1 MSAFC
6 GFGLGFI
13 LSDVFRIP
21 KYPVSKAIKS
31 LGKRK
36 NKQISRLEIW
46 LGDFSNLIAS
56 KLRLNEY
63 KRLQLK
69 ADLES
74 ADMTLSPEQ
83 YVGNAIVKS
92 VLVAVL
98 AIPFLFFAPLISLVM
113 IIIAI
118 AVYVGEYGKV
128 GKIIREKRR
137 KIEYELPRLVSSIDK
152 TLIHSRDV
160 LGILDSYREH
170 AGEELRRELEITVA
184 DMRSGN
190 YEVALTRLESRVGSS
205 MMSDVTRGLISVIR
219 GDKTDVYW
227 GNLVLKFSDYQRTLL
242 KTEANKAPKRVRK
255 LSMALLFCF
264 MLVYVVV
271 IGQVLSGSA
280 VLFGRDVRMKMI
292 RSIFK
297 NKRGESYVD
306 VAITVMIVAFV
317 LVFSVNI
324 VSIVALNQNVKIM
337 SDQIIDYATRNG
349 TTDIGDYVKTLREN
363 SGIDFACSFAGTDYL
378 SGQKVQLG
386 DVIRCKLTYRVSIFG
401 FGDAV
406 FPVTVQ
412 ADSQGISQV
421 YWK

>member
-1 MSAFC
+1 MKILIQLLVSAFC

-46 LGDFSNLIAS
+46 LGDFSNFIAS

-118 AVYVGEYGKV
+118 AVYVGEYRKV

-137 KIEYELPRLVSSIDK
+137 KIEYELPRFVSSIDK

-160 LGILDSYREH
+160 LGILDSCREH

-242 KTEANKAPKRVRK
+242 KAEANKAPKRVRK

-271 IGQVLSGSA
+271 IGQVLLSSLGGM
-280 VLFGRDVRMKMI
+280 FG
-292 RSIFK
+292 
-297 NKRGESYVD
+297 
-306 VAITVMIVAFV
+306 
-317 LVFSVNI
+317 
-324 VSIVALNQNVKIM
+324 
-337 SDQIIDYATRNG
+337 
-349 TTDIGDYVKTLREN
+349 
-363 SGIDFACSFAGTDYL
+363 
-378 SGQKVQLG
+378 
-386 DVIRCKLTYRVSIFG
+386 
-401 FGDAV
+401 
-406 FPVTVQ
+406 
-412 ADSQGISQV
+412 
-421 YWK
+421 

>member
-1 MSAFC
+1 MKILIQLLVSAFC

-118 AVYVGEYGKV
+118 AVYVGEYRKV

-190 YEVALTRLESRVGSS
+190 YEVALTR
-205 MMSDVTRGLISVIR
+205 GLISVIR
-219 GDKTDVYW
+219 GEKTDVYW

-242 KTEANKAPKRVRK
+242 KAEANKAPKRVRK

-271 IGQVLSGSA
+271 IGQVLLSSLGGM
-280 VLFGRDVRMKMI
+280 FG
-292 RSIFK
+292 
-297 NKRGESYVD
+297 
-306 VAITVMIVAFV
+306 
-317 LVFSVNI
+317 
-324 VSIVALNQNVKIM
+324 
-337 SDQIIDYATRNG
+337 
-349 TTDIGDYVKTLREN
+349 
-363 SGIDFACSFAGTDYL
+363 
-378 SGQKVQLG
+378 
-386 DVIRCKLTYRVSIFG
+386 
-401 FGDAV
+401 
-406 FPVTVQ
+406 
-412 ADSQGISQV
+412 
-421 YWK
+421 

>member
-1 MSAFC
+1 MKLLIQLLVSAFC

-36 NKQISRLEIW
+36 DKQTSRLEIW
-46 LGDFSNLIAS
+46 LGDFSNFIAS

-113 IIIAI
+113 TIIAI
-118 AVYVGEYGKV
+118 AVYVGEYRKV

-152 TLIHSRDV
+152 ALIHSRDV

-271 IGQVLSGSA
+271 IGQVLLSSLGGM
-280 VLFGRDVRMKMI
+280 FG
-292 RSIFK
+292 
-297 NKRGESYVD
+297 
-306 VAITVMIVAFV
+306 
-317 LVFSVNI
+317 
-324 VSIVALNQNVKIM
+324 
-337 SDQIIDYATRNG
+337 
-349 TTDIGDYVKTLREN
+349 
-363 SGIDFACSFAGTDYL
+363 
-378 SGQKVQLG
+378 
-386 DVIRCKLTYRVSIFG
+386 
-401 FGDAV
+401 
-406 FPVTVQ
+406 
-412 ADSQGISQV
+412 
-421 YWK
+421 

>member
-1 MSAFC
+1 MKIIIQLLVSAFC

-128 GKIIREKRR
+128 GRR
-137 KIEYELPRLVSSIDK
+137 LFAIL
-152 TLIHSRDV
+152 SR
-160 LGILDSYREH
+160 
-170 AGEELRRELEITVA
+170 LRRAVILRFVA
-184 DMRSGN
+184 
-190 YEVALTRLESRVGSS
+190 
-205 MMSDVTRGLISVIR
+205 
-219 GDKTDVYW
+219 
-227 GNLVLKFSDYQRTLL
+227 
-242 KTEANKAPKRVRK
+242 
-255 LSMALLFCF
+255 
-264 MLVYVVV
+264 
-271 IGQVLSGSA
+271 
-280 VLFGRDVRMKMI
+280 
-292 RSIFK
+292 
-297 NKRGESYVD
+297 
-306 VAITVMIVAFV
+306 V
-317 LVFSVNI
+317 LVF
-324 VSIVALNQNVKIM
+324 VSIQSRLHFLQFVVELVK
-337 SDQIIDYATRNG
+337 SFGDFLQELSFTRNG
-349 TTDIGDYVKTLREN
+349 
-363 SGIDFACSFAGTDYL
+363 
-378 SGQKVQLG
+378 
-386 DVIRCKLTYRVSIFG
+386 YRRHGKRHKQQRSP
-401 FGDAV
+401 AV
-406 FPVTVQ
+406 
-412 ADSQGISQV
+412 
-421 YWK
+421 

>member
-1 MSAFC
+1 MKILIQLLVSAFC

-36 NKQISRLEIW
+36 NKQTSRLEIW
-46 LGDFSNLIAS
+46 LGDFSNFIAN

-92 VLVAVL
+92 VLIAVL

-113 IIIAI
+113 FIIAI
-118 AVYVGEYGKV
+118 AVYVGEYKKV

-170 AGEELRRELEITVA
+170 AREELRRELEITVA

-271 IGQVLSGSA
+271 IGQVLLSSLGGM
-280 VLFGRDVRMKMI
+280 FG
-292 RSIFK
+292 
-297 NKRGESYVD
+297 
-306 VAITVMIVAFV
+306 
-317 LVFSVNI
+317 
-324 VSIVALNQNVKIM
+324 
-337 SDQIIDYATRNG
+337 
-349 TTDIGDYVKTLREN
+349 
-363 SGIDFACSFAGTDYL
+363 
-378 SGQKVQLG
+378 
-386 DVIRCKLTYRVSIFG
+386 
-401 FGDAV
+401 
-406 FPVTVQ
+406 
-412 ADSQGISQV
+412 
-421 YWK
+421 

>member
-1 MSAFC
+1 MKILIQLLVSAFC

-36 NKQISRLEIW
+36 NKQTSRLEIW
-46 LGDFSNLIAS
+46 LGDFSNFIAS

-118 AVYVGEYGKV
+118 AVYVGEYKKV

-271 IGQVLSGSA
+271 IGQVLLSSWGGM
-280 VLFGRDVRMKMI
+280 FG
-292 RSIFK
+292 
-297 NKRGESYVD
+297 
-306 VAITVMIVAFV
+306 
-317 LVFSVNI
+317 
-324 VSIVALNQNVKIM
+324 
-337 SDQIIDYATRNG
+337 
-349 TTDIGDYVKTLREN
+349 
-363 SGIDFACSFAGTDYL
+363 
-378 SGQKVQLG
+378 
-386 DVIRCKLTYRVSIFG
+386 
-401 FGDAV
+401 
-406 FPVTVQ
+406 
-412 ADSQGISQV
+412 
-421 YWK
+421 

>member
-1 MSAFC
+1 MKILIQLLVSAFC

-46 LGDFSNLIAS
+46 FGDFSNLIAS

-118 AVYVGEYGKV
+118 AVYVGEYRKV

-160 LGILDSYREH
+160 LSILDSYREH

-271 IGQVLSGSA
+271 IGQVLLSSLGGM
-280 VLFGRDVRMKMI
+280 FG
-292 RSIFK
+292 
-297 NKRGESYVD
+297 
-306 VAITVMIVAFV
+306 
-317 LVFSVNI
+317 
-324 VSIVALNQNVKIM
+324 
-337 SDQIIDYATRNG
+337 
-349 TTDIGDYVKTLREN
+349 
-363 SGIDFACSFAGTDYL
+363 
-378 SGQKVQLG
+378 
-386 DVIRCKLTYRVSIFG
+386 
-401 FGDAV
+401 
-406 FPVTVQ
+406 
-412 ADSQGISQV
+412 
-421 YWK
+421 

>member
-1 MSAFC
+1 MKILIQLLVSAFC

-36 NKQISRLEIW
+36 NKQTSRLEIW
-46 LGDFSNLIAS
+46 LGDFSNFIAS

-118 AVYVGEYGKV
+118 AVYVGEYRKV
-128 GKIIREKRR
+128 GKIIRKKRR

-271 IGQVLSGSA
+271 IGQVLLSSLGGM
-280 VLFGRDVRMKMI
+280 FG
-292 RSIFK
+292 
-297 NKRGESYVD
+297 
-306 VAITVMIVAFV
+306 
-317 LVFSVNI
+317 
-324 VSIVALNQNVKIM
+324 
-337 SDQIIDYATRNG
+337 
-349 TTDIGDYVKTLREN
+349 
-363 SGIDFACSFAGTDYL
+363 
-378 SGQKVQLG
+378 
-386 DVIRCKLTYRVSIFG
+386 
-401 FGDAV
+401 
-406 FPVTVQ
+406 
-412 ADSQGISQV
+412 
-421 YWK
+421 

>member
-1 MSAFC
+1 MKILIQLLVSAFC

-46 LGDFSNLIAS
+46 LGDFSNYIAS

-92 VLVAVL
+92 VLIAVL

-118 AVYVGEYGKV
+118 AVYVGEYRKV

-152 TLIHSRDV
+152 TLIHGRDV

-205 MMSDVTRGLISVIR
+205 MISDVTRGLISVIR

-271 IGQVLSGSA
+271 IGQVLLSSLGGM
-280 VLFGRDVRMKMI
+280 FG
-292 RSIFK
+292 
-297 NKRGESYVD
+297 
-306 VAITVMIVAFV
+306 
-317 LVFSVNI
+317 
-324 VSIVALNQNVKIM
+324 
-337 SDQIIDYATRNG
+337 
-349 TTDIGDYVKTLREN
+349 
-363 SGIDFACSFAGTDYL
+363 
-378 SGQKVQLG
+378 
-386 DVIRCKLTYRVSIFG
+386 
-401 FGDAV
+401 
-406 FPVTVQ
+406 
-412 ADSQGISQV
+412 
-421 YWK
+421 

>member
-1 MSAFC
+1 MRILIQLLVSAFC

-118 AVYVGEYGKV
+118 AVYVGEYRKV

-152 TLIHSRDV
+152 ALIHSRDV

-242 KTEANKAPKRVRK
+242 KAEANKAPKRVRK

-271 IGQVLSGSA
+271 IGQVLLSSLGGM
-280 VLFGRDVRMKMI
+280 FG
-292 RSIFK
+292 
-297 NKRGESYVD
+297 
-306 VAITVMIVAFV
+306 
-317 LVFSVNI
+317 
-324 VSIVALNQNVKIM
+324 
-337 SDQIIDYATRNG
+337 
-349 TTDIGDYVKTLREN
+349 
-363 SGIDFACSFAGTDYL
+363 
-378 SGQKVQLG
+378 
-386 DVIRCKLTYRVSIFG
+386 
-401 FGDAV
+401 
-406 FPVTVQ
+406 
-412 ADSQGISQV
+412 
-421 YWK
+421 